1 MIVSLLIFG
10 VTYFLIALTRVP
22 RTVAALLGATAM
34 VFSGAL
40 SSEDALSSI
49 DLNVIL
55 LLAGMMVVAEILAKT
70 GFFQWSAIYSARLV
84 RGNGFGIL
92 VLLCGIT
99 AVASAFLDN
108 VTSVVMLVPVT
119 LSVCRTLG
127 LNPVPFFLGEVFA
140 SNIGGAATLIG
151 DPPNIIIGS
160 AADIDFLAF
169 VVNLTPVVI
178 VCLAL
183 LLGLL
188 YLWFRTD
195 VTVEASR
202 REAILQQNP
211 NDAIEDWG
219 SLIKSL
225 VVVTLIIVGF
235 LVHGILDIEPSLV
248 ALAGAAVLLLV
259 TRTEPAEALREVQW
273 STFFSFVGLFM
284 VVGGLVENGVL
295 ETFQVWLVDVSG
307 GNSTVLTIAML
318 WFSGIISSL
327 VDNIPYT
334 ATMTPVVL
342 DIAAQGKGDEISPL
356 WWALSLGA
364 NLGGNL
370 TIVGAS
376 ANVLVTDMARAAG
389 YPISFSQFLKYGFGI
404 SALTMAAAMG
414 YIWLRFLP

>member
-1 MIVSLLIFG
+1 
-10 VTYFLIALTRVP
+10 
-22 RTVAALLGATAM
+22 
-34 VFSGAL
+34 
-40 SSEDALSSI
+40 
-49 DLNVIL
+49 
-55 LLAGMMVVAEILAKT
+55 MMVVAEILAKT

-92 VLLCGIT
+92 VLLCAIT

-178 VCLAL
+178 VCLIL

-188 YLWFRTD
+188 YVWFRND
-195 VTVEASR
+195 VRVEEER
-202 REAILQQNP
+202 REAILRQNP
-211 NDAIEDWG
+211 TDAIEDWG
-219 SLIKSL
+219 FLIKSL
-225 VVVTLIIVGF
+225 VVLAFIIVGF
-235 LVHGILDIEPSLV
+235 LVHGILDIEPSLI

-273 STFFSFVGLFM
+273 STLFFFIGLFM

-295 ETFQVWLVDVSG
+295 DTFQEWLVDVSG
-307 GNSTVLTIAML
+307 GNDTVLTIAML

-342 DIAAQGKGDEISPL
+342 DIAAQDPGDEISPL

-376 ANVLVTDMARAAG
+376 ANVLVTDMARASG
-389 YPISFSQFLKYGFGI
+389 YPISFLQFLKYGLGI
-404 SALTMAAAMG
+404 SVLTMAAAMG
-414 YIWLRFLP
+414 YIWLRFLL

>member
-1 MIVSLLIFG
+1 
-10 VTYFLIALTRVP
+10 
-22 RTVAALLGATAM
+22 
-34 VFSGAL
+34 
-40 SSEDALSSI
+40 
-49 DLNVIL
+49 
-55 LLAGMMVVAEILAKT
+55 
-70 GFFQWSAIYSARLV
+70 
-84 RGNGFGIL
+84 
-92 VLLCGIT
+92 
-99 AVASAFLDN
+99 
-108 VTSVVMLVPVT
+108 MLVPVT

-169 VVNLTPVVI
+169 VLLRRSSSYVSLWVFNLTPVVI
-178 VCLAL
+178 LCLAL

-195 VTVEASR
+195 VRVEASR

-211 NDAIEDWG
+211 TDAIEDWG
-219 SLIKSL
+219 FLIKSL
-225 VVVTLIIVGF
+225 VVLAFIIVGF
-235 LVHGILDIEPSLV
+235 LVHGILDIEPSLI
-248 ALAGAAVLLLV
+248 ALAEAAVLMLV

-273 STFFSFVGLFM
+273 STLFFFIGLFM

-295 ETFQVWLVDVSG
+295 DKFQEWLVDVSG
-307 GNSTVLTIAML
+307 GNSTVLTISML

-342 DIAAQGKGDEISPL
+342 DIAAQQGKGDEISPL

-376 ANVLVTDMARAAG
+376 ANVLVTDMARASG
-389 YPISFSQFLKYGFGI
+389 HPISFLQFLKYGFGI

-414 YIWLRFLP
+414 YIWLRFLL